1 MKYLIASDIHGS
13 IESAKIIIKKFEKLK
28 ADKIILLG
36 DILYHG
42 PRNDLPE
49 NYCPKQVFELLNKYA
64 DKIIA
69 VRGNCDAEV
78 DQMVLDFKLNDSYEL
93 FENSVNYFL
102 THGHKISA
110 ECPADLKVGTVVLYG
125 HTHIYQKNEVNGVIY
140 LNIGSITIP
149 KEQTVRCYALL
160 DATGVKLF
168 DLNDMAIDI

>member
-13 IESAKIIIKKFEKLK
+13 EESAKIVIDKFEKLN

-49 NYCPKQVFELLNKYA
+49 HYNPKKVFEILNKYA

-78 DQMVLDFKLNDSYEL
+78 DQMVLKFTLYDNYE
-93 FENSVNYFL
+93 FCENGIDYFL

-110 ECPADLKVGTVVLYG
+110 ESPANLKKGTVVLHG
-125 HTHIYQKNEVNGVIY
+125 HTHIYQKADVNSVTY

-149 KEQTVRCYALL
+149 KENTKRCYAVLNE
-160 DATGVKLF
+160 TGVKLF
-168 DLNDMAIDI
+168 DLNDKAINF